1 MIPYHTVFLKFK
13 CGCCAYLGKC
23 LTPLSEKVT
32 SKGLDQERPGMYT
45 IQIIFPEVGLDEKTL
60 AMQIS
65 EAK

>member
-23 LTPLSEKVT
+23 STPLSEKGR
-32 SKGLDQERPGMYT
+32 GLTRRDQECIT
-45 IQIIFPEVGLDEKTL
+45 IQNIFPEVELDEKTL